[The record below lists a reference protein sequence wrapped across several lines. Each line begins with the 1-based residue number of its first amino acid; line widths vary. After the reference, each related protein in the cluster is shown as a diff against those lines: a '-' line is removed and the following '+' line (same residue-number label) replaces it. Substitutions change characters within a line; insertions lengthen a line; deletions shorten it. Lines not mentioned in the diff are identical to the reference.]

1 MKKWICIA
9 IVLVV
14 VAFGAEA
21 RSQAEWDAFVA
32 GGLTRGSLSGGSEG
46 LLGEDTRY
54 GFNIGLRFQLRMD
67 QLYGF
72 EAGVRYTRK
81 GGGGTIDSTFAIAT
95 FKDVT
100 RAIGSADITLD
111 YVEIPVVFVVFGNLS
126 ENSYL
131 RGYIGPSVNI
141 LTRARMEGV
150 IDHSP
155 IDHDIKSDLQ
165 ATQVSGVLGAG
176 YTYEFE
182 GWRLALDV
190 RYWQG
195 ITKLVDGPD
204 IKTREFDAGVAV
216 GIPLARD

>member
-1 MKKWICIA
+1 MA
-9 IVLVV
+9 
-14 VAFGAEA
+14 
-21 RSQAEWDAFVA
+21 
-32 GGLTRGSLSGGSEG
+32 
-46 LLGEDTRY
+46 
-54 GFNIGLRFQLRMD
+54 
-67 QLYGF
+67 
-72 EAGVRYTRK
+72 
-81 GGGGTIDSTFAIAT
+81 GTIDSTFAIAT

-176 YTYEFE
+176 YTYEFK

-204 IKTREFDAGVAV
+204 IKTREFDAGVGV